1 MYNNNTL
8 FSFLIVIKVVQKS
21 LKLYFINFVNKKK
34 VN

>member
-21 LKLYFINFVNKKK
+21 LKLYFINFVHKKK